1 MPPFFTCILIFYRI
15 FTKKSRN
22 IFTKRVKYT
31 IIIFADFSENKTKEK
46 KDLIK
51 LARYLKEFKLNVTI
65 GPICKLTEAI
75 FELIVPL
82 VMAEIIDV
90 GIKNSDESYI
100 WRHGIILIIL
110 AVCGLGF
117 ALVCQYMASV
127 ASQGVG
133 TRLRADLYAHI
144 NTLSFKELDKLGTAA
159 MVTRITN
166 DVNQVQT
173 AVAMLIRLVV
183 RAPFLVIGATIMS
196 FSISPRLSLIFFGAM
211 AAIVLVMTPVM
222 KATVKLFKKQQKSLD
237 GISRITRENL
247 SGVRVVRAFARQ
259 DYEKK
264 RFEAEAEEYRVF
276 AVKAG
281 RINAV
286 LNPAIFIAVNVAYLL
301 IVWLGGGFTDAGID
315 GLTQGKVIALVN
327 YMTQISL
334 ALVVVANLVTIFTKA
349 AASSARINEIFEMK
363 SSLEYPETSPKT
375 DENAPFVEFDK
386 VNFSYS
392 GEENSLENI
401 SFTLKKG
408 ETLGIIGGTGSGKT
422 TLANLLGRFYDVSS
436 GAVKIGGADVRDY
449 PAEELRAKIAVVP
462 QKTELLS
469 GTLRYNMTLG
479 RTDISDEQ
487 IYRALETAQAKEFT
501 DGLEGGLEAK
511 VLQGGKNFS
520 GGQKQRLAIA
530 RAVAKGADIIIF
542 DDSSSALDYSTDA
555 KLRKALGE
563 MADIT
568 CVIISQRPNSIR
580 HADKIIVLDDGQAV
594 GIGTHDEL
602 LKTCGVYRE
611 ICKSTGDYSE

>member
-1 MPPFFTCILIFYRI
+1 M
-15 FTKKSRN
+15 
-22 IFTKRVKYT
+22 
-31 IIIFADFSENKTKEK
+31 
-46 KDLIK
+46 IK

-65 GPICKLTEAI
+65 GPICKLMEAI

-144 NTLSFKELDKLGTAA
+144 NTLSFKELDRLGTAA

-211 AAIVLVMTPVM
+211 AAIVLVMAPVM

-259 DYEKK
+259 DYEKE
-264 RFEAEAEEYRVF
+264 RFEAEAEEYRAF

-349 AASSARINEIFEMK
+349 AASSARINEIFDMK
-363 SSLEYPETSPKT
+363 SSLEYPETSPKI

-487 IYRALETAQAKEFT
+487 IYKALETAQAKEFT

>member
-1 MPPFFTCILIFYRI
+1 M
-15 FTKKSRN
+15 
-22 IFTKRVKYT
+22 
-31 IIIFADFSENKTKEK
+31 
-46 KDLIK
+46 IK

-173 AVAMLIRLVV
+173 AVAMLIRLIV

-487 IYRALETAQAKEFT
+487 IYKALETAQAKEFT

>member
-1 MPPFFTCILIFYRI
+1 M
-15 FTKKSRN
+15 
-22 IFTKRVKYT
+22 
-31 IIIFADFSENKTKEK
+31 
-46 KDLIK
+46 IK

-173 AVAMLIRLVV
+173 AVAMLIRLIV

-259 DYEKK
+259 DYEKE
-264 RFEAEAEEYRVF
+264 RFESEAEEYRAF

>member
-1 MPPFFTCILIFYRI
+1 ML
-15 FTKKSRN
+15 
-22 IFTKRVKYT
+22 
-31 IIIFADFSENKTKEK
+31 
-46 KDLIK
+46 K
-51 LARYLKEFKLNVTI
+51 LARYLKEFKLNVI
-65 GPICKLTEAI
+65 VGPLCKLTEAI

-82 VMAEIIDV
+82 VMAQIIDV
-90 GIKNSDESYI
+90 GIKNGDSDYI
-100 WRHGIILIIL
+100 WKNGIILIIL
-110 AVCGLGF
+110 AVCGLSF
-117 ALVCQYMASV
+117 ALVCQYMASA

-133 TRLRADLYAHI
+133 TRLRADLYSHI
-144 NTLSFKELDKLGTAA
+144 NTLSFKELDRLGTAA
-159 MVTRITN
+159 FVTRITN

-211 AAIVLVMTPVM
+211 AAIVLVMFPIM

-259 DYEKK
+259 DYEKQ
-264 RFEAEAEEYRVF
+264 RFEAEAEEYRTF

-281 RINAV
+281 RINAL

-349 AASSARINEIFEMK
+349 AASSARINEIFDMESSIK
-363 SSLEYPETSPKT
+363 SPESSPKT
-375 DENAPFVEFDK
+375 DENAPFIAFDN
-386 VNFSYS
+386 VNFSYA

-401 SFTLKKG
+401 TFTLKRG

-422 TLANLLGRFYDVSS
+422 TLAHLLCRFYDVSG

-449 PAEELRAKIAVVP
+449 PTEELRRKIAVVP

-469 GTLRYNMTLG
+469 GSLRYNMTLG
-479 RTDISDEQ
+479 RDDIPDEQ
-487 IYRALETAQAKEFT
+487 IYRALEVAQAKEFT
-501 DGLEGGLEAK
+501 DNLDGGLEAK
-511 VLQGGKNFS
+511 ILQGGKNFS

-530 RAVAKGADIIIF
+530 RAIARGSEIIIF

-563 MADIT
+563 MNDIT
-568 CVIISQRPNSIR
+568 CVIISQRPNSIK

-602 LKTCGVYRE
+602 LNTCEVYRE
-611 ICKSTGDYSE
+611 ICKSTGDYSERGEENG

>member
-1 MPPFFTCILIFYRI
+1 M
-15 FTKKSRN
+15 
-22 IFTKRVKYT
+22 
-31 IIIFADFSENKTKEK
+31 
-46 KDLIK
+46 IK

-82 VMAEIIDV
+82 VMAQIIDV
-90 GIKNSDESYI
+90 GIKNGDEGYI
-100 WRHGIILIIL
+100 WQHGVILIIL

-133 TRLRADLYAHI
+133 TRLRSDLYAHI
-144 NTLSFKELDKLGTAA
+144 NTLSYKELDKLGTAA
-159 MVTRITN
+159 MVTRVTN

-196 FSISPRLSLIFFGAM
+196 FSISPRLSLIFLGAM
-211 AAIVLVMTPVM
+211 AAIVLVMVPVM

-259 DYEKK
+259 DYEKA
-264 RFEAEAEEYRVF
+264 RFEAEAEEYRAF

-286 LNPAIFIAVNVAYLL
+286 LNPAIFIVVNVAYLL

-349 AASSARINEIFEMK
+349 AASAARINEIFDMK
-363 SSLEYPETSPKT
+363 SSLEYPKASPKT
-375 DENAPFVEFDK
+375 DENAPIVEFDN

-401 SFTLKKG
+401 TFTLKKG
-408 ETLGIIGGTGSGKT
+408 ETLGIIGGTGSGKS
-422 TLANLLGRFYDVSS
+422 TLANLLCRFYDVSS
-436 GAVKIGGADVRDY
+436 GAVKIGGADVREY
-449 PAEELRAKIAVVP
+449 PAEALRGKIAVVP

-469 GTLRYNMTLG
+469 GSLRYNMTLG
-479 RTDISDEQ
+479 RTDIPDER
-487 IYRALETAQAKEFT
+487 IYKALEIAQAKEFT
-501 DGLEGGLEAK
+501 DNLEGGLDAK

-530 RAVAKGADIIIF
+530 RAVAKGSDIIIF

-563 MADIT
+563 MEDIT

-602 LKTCGVYRE
+602 LKTCEVYRE

>member
-1 MPPFFTCILIFYRI
+1 ML
-15 FTKKSRN
+15 
-22 IFTKRVKYT
+22 
-31 IIIFADFSENKTKEK
+31 
-46 KDLIK
+46 K
-51 LARYLKEFKLNVTI
+51 LARYLKEFKLNVI
-65 GPICKLTEAI
+65 VGPLCKLTEAI

-82 VMAEIIDV
+82 VMAQIIDV
-90 GIKNSDESYI
+90 GIKNGDSDYI
-100 WRHGIILIIL
+100 WQNGIILIVL
-110 AVCGLGF
+110 AVCGLSF
-117 ALVCQYMASV
+117 ALVCQYMASA

-133 TRLRADLYAHI
+133 TRLRADLYSHI
-144 NTLSFKELDKLGTAA
+144 NTLSFKELDRLGTAA
-159 MVTRITN
+159 FVTRITN

-211 AAIVLVMTPVM
+211 AAIVLVMFPIM

-259 DYEKK
+259 DYEKQ
-264 RFEAEAEEYRVF
+264 RFEAEAEEYRTF

-281 RINAV
+281 RINAL

-349 AASSARINEIFEMK
+349 AASSARINEIFDMESSIK
-363 SSLEYPETSPKT
+363 SPENSPKT
-375 DENAPFVEFDK
+375 DENAPFIAFDN
-386 VNFSYS
+386 VNFSYA

-401 SFTLKKG
+401 TFTLNRG

-422 TLANLLGRFYDVSS
+422 TLAHLLCRFYDVSS

-449 PAEELRAKIAVVP
+449 PTDELRRKIAVVP

-479 RTDISDEQ
+479 RDDIPDEQ
-487 IYRALETAQAKEFT
+487 IYKALEVAQAKEFT
-501 DGLEGGLEAK
+501 DNLDGGLDAK
-511 VLQGGKNFS
+511 ILQGGKNFS

-530 RAVAKGADIIIF
+530 RAVARGSEIIIF

-563 MADIT
+563 MNDIT
-568 CVIISQRPNSIR
+568 CVIISQRPNSIK

-602 LKTCGVYRE
+602 LTSCEVYRE
-611 ICKSTGDYSE
+611 ICKSTGDYSD

>member
-1 MPPFFTCILIFYRI
+1 ML
-15 FTKKSRN
+15 
-22 IFTKRVKYT
+22 
-31 IIIFADFSENKTKEK
+31 
-46 KDLIK
+46 K
-51 LARYLKEFKLNVTI
+51 LARYLKEFKLNVII
-65 GPICKLTEAI
+65 GPLCKLTEAI

-82 VMAEIIDV
+82 VMAQIIDV
-90 GIKNSDESYI
+90 GIKNGDSDYI
-100 WRHGIILIIL
+100 WQNGIILIVL
-110 AVCGLGF
+110 AVCGLSF
-117 ALVCQYMASV
+117 ALVCQYMASA

-133 TRLRADLYAHI
+133 TRLRADLYSHI
-144 NTLSFKELDKLGTAA
+144 NTLSFKELDRLGTAA
-159 MVTRITN
+159 FVTRITN

-211 AAIVLVMTPVM
+211 AAIVLVMFPIM

-259 DYEKK
+259 DYEKQ
-264 RFEAEAEEYRVF
+264 RFEAEAEEYRTF

-281 RINAV
+281 RINAL

-349 AASSARINEIFEMK
+349 AASSARINEIFDMESSIK
-363 SSLEYPETSPKT
+363 SPENSPKT
-375 DENAPFVEFDK
+375 DENAPFIAFDN
-386 VNFSYS
+386 VNFSYA

-401 SFTLKKG
+401 TFTLNRG

-422 TLANLLGRFYDVSS
+422 TLAHLLCRFYDVSS

-449 PAEELRAKIAVVP
+449 PTDELRRKIAVVP

-479 RTDISDEQ
+479 RDDIPDEQ
-487 IYRALETAQAKEFT
+487 IYRALEVAQAKEFT
-501 DGLEGGLEAK
+501 DSLDGGLDAK
-511 VLQGGKNFS
+511 ILQGGKNFS

-530 RAVAKGADIIIF
+530 RAVARGSEIIIF

-563 MADIT
+563 MNDIT
-568 CVIISQRPNSIR
+568 CVIISQRPNSIK

-602 LKTCGVYRE
+602 LTSCEVYRE
-611 ICKSTGDYSE
+611 ICKSTGDYSD

>member
-1 MPPFFTCILIFYRI
+1 M
-15 FTKKSRN
+15 
-22 IFTKRVKYT
+22 
-31 IIIFADFSENKTKEK
+31 
-46 KDLIK
+46 IK
-51 LARYLKEFKLNVTI
+51 LARYLKEFKINVII

-82 VMAEIIDV
+82 VMAQIIDV
-90 GIKNSDESYI
+90 GIKNGDESYI
-100 WRHGIILIIL
+100 WQHGVILIIL

-133 TRLRADLYAHI
+133 TRLRSDLYAHI
-144 NTLSFKELDKLGTAA
+144 NTLSYKELDRLGTAA

-211 AAIVLVMTPVM
+211 AAIVLVMVPVM

-259 DYEKK
+259 DYEKE
-264 RFEAEAEEYRVF
+264 RFEAEAEEYRAF

-301 IVWLGGGFTDAGID
+301 IVWLGGGFTNAGID

-363 SSLEYPETSPKT
+363 SSLEYPEASPKT
-375 DENAPFVEFDK
+375 DENAPIVEFDS

-436 GAVKIGGADVRDY
+436 GAVKIGGADVREY

-479 RTDISDEQ
+479 RTDIPDEQ
-487 IYRALETAQAKEFT
+487 IYKALEIAQAKEFT
-501 DGLEGGLEAK
+501 ESLEGGLEAK

-563 MADIT
+563 MTDIT

-602 LKTCGVYRE
+602 LKTCAVYRE

>member
-1 MPPFFTCILIFYRI
+1 M
-15 FTKKSRN
+15 
-22 IFTKRVKYT
+22 
-31 IIIFADFSENKTKEK
+31 
-46 KDLIK
+46 
-51 LARYLKEFKLNVTI
+51 ARYLKEFKLNVTI

-349 AASSARINEIFEMK
+349 AASSARINEIFDMK

-436 GAVKIGGADVRDY
+436 GAVKIDGADVRDY

-462 QKTELLS
+462 QKTKLLS

-487 IYRALETAQAKEFT
+487 IYKALETAQAKEFT